1 MCANDPRKSTGSE
14 NMTWQQEVKK
24 CAKNWHNKKKR
35 AVAKAKPKAS
45 EPPNV
50 TRRMRGKQM
59 DPARDIN

>member
-1 MCANDPRKSTGSE
+1 
-14 NMTWQQEVKK
+14 MTWQQEVKK
-24 CAKNWHNKKKR
+24 CAKNWHNRKKR